1 MRALLPW
8 SSIRQLSS
16 KSGFLPRPVSGEPLS
31 INRYKEVVYEQEK
44 LGSPQ
49 VILAELK
56 DLEWDIQREMEEL
69 EAMI

>member
-1 MRALLPW
+1 
-8 SSIRQLSS
+8 
-16 KSGFLPRPVSGEPLS
+16 
-31 INRYKEVVYEQEK
+31 VYEQEK